1 MSEGSNPLIT
11 PKYKSYKSLAAI
23 CLNASLSA
31 FFVGYSLVYM
41 GSLTHEDFEIAI
53 TQGYKFNEHDW
64 GN

>member
-41 GSLTHEDFEIAI
+41 GSLTHEDF
-53 TQGYKFNEHDW
+53 
-64 GN
+64 